1 MANYD
6 ERIVLG
12 AMADVA
18 SAKKTG
24 EEIGRAAGDAATSAF
39 LASFNSVYNKIP
51 TSKRGAG
58 KGGYYIDSGDR
69 RQISHFVK
77 AATEEPAGSSAKT
90 AAMKNVLNILSEFR
104 RKAPISAATQLILD
118 TAVAQGKEAINVNT
132 RLGRQET
139 NKQMKMA
146 QKLETLE
153 MNREIK
159 RVGSFSALVEA
170 LDAKQSEI
178 ELNNQY
184 GARTDKVSGLRGQRK
199 ILKALLNDRYKG
211 LRDDEQTEK
220 WGKQLDENTKEMRK
234 LALTQV
240 AASTAITGATAAI
253 GMASTILP
261 SIWGQ
266 HVTRNVFASKT
277 AFNERVLAAGKMGGG
292 VIGGALGGGIG
303 AFFGGPAGAL
313 IGTNIGST
321 VGGAIGGL
329 FGEKNKTTW
338 EAHQRTISDMQTRIR
353 MNNIYRGAYSASFGN
368 AIQEMGIASASDME
382 NMVGNSQTLAARMM
396 FGQVGENEMLMYSL
410 MPNYF
415 AAAMNGAS
423 DAELAQAYAQDLN
436 ALPPMFRLWAGSA
449 VGGGSAGMVGFA
461 QDPFFAS
468 VMKNAGFAHAIDN
481 AMVGYSGGWQE
492 GSVERGVMNM
502 MYAIAGAMQDTD
514 QVKAERGVFN
524 NKHIRPAF
532 LTNGKYNANKKDYDW
547 GVTVANALEY
557 NNAALGNG
565 KYGSVMPW
573 TWDTYKNISSYE
585 DMFTASGANFASIQK
600 MLAGGKN
607 GYEYGVPQNLI
618 EQWLGRE
625 MVIQIYMNDNKQ
637 EEIRV
642 RGEQAAKNGK
652 MSVYA
657 QPV

>member
-58 KGGYYIDSGDR
+58 KGGYYIDPSDR

-77 AATEEPAGSSAKT
+77 AATEEPAGSTAKT

-139 NKQMKMA
+139 NQQIKMA

-184 GARTDKVSGLRGQRK
+184 GTRTDKVSGLKGQRK

-211 LRDDEQTEK
+211 LRDDEQTDK
-220 WGKQLDENTKEMRK
+220 WGRQLDENTKEMRK

-261 SIWGQ
+261 SMWGQ
-266 HVTRNVFASKT
+266 HVTRNVFDAKT
-277 AFNERVLAAGKMGGG
+277 AYIGRITSGGKMGGT
-292 VIGGALGGGIG
+292 VVGGALGGAVG
-303 AFFGGPAGAL
+303 AYFGGPAGAL

-329 FGEKNKTTW
+329 FGEKKESTW
-338 EAHQRTISDMQTRIR
+338 KAHQKTISDMQARIR
-353 MNNIYRGAYSASFGN
+353 MNNMYRGAYSTSFGN
-368 AIQEMGIASASDME
+368 MIQEMGMASAGDME
-382 NMVGNSQTLAARMM
+382 SMVGNSQTLAARMM

-449 VGGGSAGMVGFA
+449 VGGGSTGMAAFA

-468 VMKNAGFAHAIDN
+468 VMKNAGYAHAIDN
-481 AMVGYSGGWQE
+481 ALIGYSGGWQA
-492 GSVERGVMNM
+492 GSVERGVMNAE
-502 MYAIAGAMQDTD
+502 YALSDAMKDTSG
-514 QVKAERGVFN
+514 VKREMGIYN
-524 NKHIRPAF
+524 TSHIRPTM
-532 LTNGKYNANKKDYDW
+532 LLRGSKNGWD
-547 GVTVANALEY
+547 VSVANALEL
-557 NNAALGNG
+557 AQMAPNG
-565 KYGSVMPW
+565 
-573 TWDTYKNISSYE
+573 I
-585 DMFTASGANFASIQK
+585 TANTTLRGRS
-600 MLAGGKN
+600 
-607 GYEYGVPQNLI
+607 YGVSEYESLFNETAGNFGDVSKLLDQRDAKSVGLAQQLI
-618 EQWLGRE
+618 QQWLGRE
-625 MVIQIYMNDNKQ
+625 MVIQIYMNGDKQ

-642 RGEQAAKNGK
+642 RGEQANKAGR
-652 MSVYA
+652 MSVYSK
-657 QPV
+657 V